1 MSALLIID
9 FQNDFALPTGSLSV
23 PDAEAAL
30 PFINLLR
37 FSRTWDAIYLSA
49 DWHPEDH
56 CSFQKNNPGTTL
68 FRNFKL
74 PDGTDQI
81 AWPRHC
87 VANTEGAEFHSALE
101 RRVTDIRVYKGFNS
115 QKEAYSAFAG
125 RCDVPGITGVPL
137 LYSLKSNGI
146 TAVTICG
153 LATDYCVKAA
163 ALDAVRLGFA
173 TTVVLEACRG
183 VTEQTTATAIKE
195 MVAAG
200 VTIQ

>member
-1 MSALLIID
+1 
-9 FQNDFALPTGSLSV
+9 
-23 PDAEAAL
+23 
-30 PFINLLR
+30 
-37 FSRTWDAIYLSA
+37 
-49 DWHPEDH
+49 
-56 CSFQKNNPGTTL
+56 
-68 FRNFKL
+68 
-74 PDGTDQI
+74 
-81 AWPRHC
+81 
-87 VANTEGAEFHSALE
+87 
-101 RRVTDIRVYKGFNS
+101 VTDIRVYKGFNS